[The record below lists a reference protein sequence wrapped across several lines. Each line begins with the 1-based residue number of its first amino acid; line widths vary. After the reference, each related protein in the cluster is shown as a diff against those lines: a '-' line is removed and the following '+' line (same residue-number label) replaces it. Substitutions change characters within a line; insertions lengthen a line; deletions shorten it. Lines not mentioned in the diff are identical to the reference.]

1 MRARS
6 ANDIS
11 VAVKFAG
18 EFNIPLV
25 IKNSGHDYLGRAS
38 RRNALM
44 IWTHFMDDV
53 EFLSED
59 GKWEPAGCT
68 ANDCRAAAGKHKES
82 GLLVKAHAGV
92 NLYQLYSA
100 VTKKGRIVVAGAAT
114 TVGVSGGY
122 IQAGGHSPLGP
133 FLGMGSD
140 NMVEAEVVIADVC
153 VPLSSTAI

>member
-6 ANDIS
+6 ASDIS

-53 EFLSED
+53 EFLNED
-59 GKWEPAGCT
+59 GKWEPAGCI
-68 ANDCRAAAGKHKES
+68 ANYSRAAGKHKES

-100 VTKKGRIVVAGAAT
+100 VTKKGRIVAAGAAST
-114 TVGVSGGY
+114 IGFAGGY
-122 IQAGGHSPLGP
+122 IQGGGHSPIGP